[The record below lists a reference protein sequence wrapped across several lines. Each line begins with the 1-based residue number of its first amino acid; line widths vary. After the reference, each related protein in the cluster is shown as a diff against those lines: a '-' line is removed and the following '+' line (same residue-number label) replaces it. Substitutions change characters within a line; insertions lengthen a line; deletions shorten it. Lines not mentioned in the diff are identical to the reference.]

1 MGCCPVHVPLG
12 LSERKSLA
20 KRLVNTL
27 EDAFDDEETNI
38 REQLEGN
45 VGLQIVGRLL
55 VIVAPVALLR
65 W

>member
-1 MGCCPVHVPLG
+1 MHVPLS

>member
-1 MGCCPVHVPLG
+1 MHVPLG

-20 KRLVNTL
+20 KHLVNTL

>member
-1 MGCCPVHVPLG
+1 MHVPLG

-45 VGLQIVGRLL
+45 VGLQIVGGLL

>member
-1 MGCCPVHVPLG
+1 MHVPLG